1 MISSSSFYASP
12 CPNGCSGQFMRNIKD
27 TDGDS
32 ISICS
37 YSGRCPYKKIVRDV
51 DGDLIEL
58 CDK

>member
-27 TDGDS
+27 ADGDT

-37 YSGRCPYKKIVRDV
+37 YSGRCPYKKIVRDG